1 MALLVNELEG
11 MRLIDLREPDK
22 NEISYQKYK

>member
-1 MALLVNELEG
+1 MAMLVNGLEG
-11 MRLIDLREPDK
+11 MRLIVLREPDK